1 MHMTR
6 KSALVAGA
14 VAAALALA
22 GCGDDGDS
30 GPDTVTVTSTPQA
43 AQSPTHADSMAGG
56 DSGQRSG
63 GDYTAAD
70 DQTVR
75 ITQTPASVRCT
86 GGEVIVAVPSA
97 QVAITGNCDDLK
109 IESSGGTITAEN
121 VDDLDITGSG
131 NTVTAG
137 VVDDLDIDGDDN
149 SVTAQR
155 IDDVDLNGNANTVAY
170 REGSPEIDDEGSGNT
185 VGAGG

>member
-1 MHMTR
+1 MHIAR
-6 KSALVAGA
+6 KSAVFAGA

-30 GPDTVTVTSTPQA
+30 APETVTVTSGPQA
-43 AQSPTHADSMAGG
+43 EQSPTHDDSKPG
-56 DSGQRSG
+56 DDDGSRH
-63 GDYTAAD
+63 TAAN

-75 ITQTPASVRCT
+75 ITQTPAEVRCT
-86 GGEVIVAVPSA
+86 GGDVIVAVPSA
-97 QVAITGNCDDLK
+97 QVSITGNCDDVK

-121 VDDLDITGSG
+121 VDDLDVAGSD

-137 VVDDLDIDGDDN
+137 LVDDLDVDGDN
-149 SVTAQR
+149 NTVTAQR
-155 IDDVDLNGNANTVAY
+155 IDDVDLNGNDNTVNY

-185 VGAGG
+185 VGVGG